1 MNYLLSRLIVSLLSR
16 LTTFFGG
23 LIPEGTDPMSF
34 LLLKLLEV
42 GLVVGYLLFDCDYV
56 DPPFSYPE
64 LNR

>member
-1 MNYLLSRLIVSLLSR
+1 
-16 LTTFFGG
+16 
-23 LIPEGTDPMSF
+23 MSF